1 MPNLCLKYVNQE
13 GWLVNPPRLQLEMGE
28 RCPKWGPPLNL
39 DTVRSPE
46 KYPQKASYSTT
57 VNIQIGGSGRIS
69 SFSNAQVSLTHP
81 LSATLEQRRVNGG
94 VAETSTKPGT

>member
-1 MPNLCLKYVNQE
+1 MPNLCLKYVKQE
-13 GWLVNPPRLQLEMGE
+13 GWTGGSPRMQLEMGE
-28 RCPKWGPPLNL
+28 HCPKRGAPLSL
-39 DTVRSPE
+39 DTARFPE
-46 KYPQKASYSTT
+46 KGPQKASYSTT

-94 VAETSTKPGT
+94 GAETSPKPGT